1 MYGPQNV
8 IIGSYFMLRIT
19 DHKEGQRNPSAP
31 IDVNAF
37 RTTNFRSRS
46 AMRGAEFHGNTR
58 RDSTTRIL
66 SIYAGDALY
75 DIYITVSLYVLQL
88 KFRYRYLYPPQAP
101 VCVVL

>member
-31 IDVNAF
+31 VDNAF
-37 RTTNFRSRS
+37 RPTNFRSRS

-58 RDSTTRIL
+58 R
-66 SIYAGDALY
+66 
-75 DIYITVSLYVLQL
+75 
-88 KFRYRYLYPPQAP
+88 
-101 VCVVL
+101 VVLLCCRGDDYTFMTYVSEVILYGQ